1 MKGHTEQHSRIGR
14 WLLVISATLLL
25 ALSAT
30 PTTSAFADSK
40 GDDRHEAADDLPLG
54 SMYHVVDQIGARQ
67 LWQQGITGAGVNVA
81 LIDTGFAPVQDL
93 LDSGRVVQAVDLSAE
108 SGVEQ
113 AVYVDNYG
121 HGTHMAGI
129 IAGRSPGV
137 NPALAA
143 DHPEWFLGVAPDAQ
157 IVSVKVADNTGGADI
172 SQVIAGVD
180 WVVDHNAELNVR
192 VINLSYA
199 SGSALPYN
207 TDPLTYALERAWNA
221 GIVVVVAAGNDGRR
235 SNALASPALDP
246 YVIAVGAV
254 EAKDNG
260 GFKVPV
266 WASAGDG
273 VRNPDLAAPGAHID
287 SLRAPLSRIDIE
299 HPEGYVDEFLFR
311 GSGSSQAAAVVS
323 GAAAL
328 LIDSNPNLQPDQVKA
343 LLTSTTSKVRG
354 GKARQVGSG
363 LVQVDDAVA
372 AGRVSVPVADQ
383 NWAPSD
389 GSGLLEAARGPLH
402 MVINDVPL
410 VGEYTVLGA
419 EWKGTDWPGT
429 RWADPEAPIA
439 TPSGVRWSGGSW
451 MGVRWSSAAWTG
463 VRWSG
468 VRWSDLAWD
477 GVRWSGVRWSG
488 GTWDGVRWS
497 GVRWSSDAWSAESWT
512 GVRWSG
518 TSWTDATFAAAIWD
532 GVRWSGV
539 RWSGDRWDGVRWS
552 GVRWSDVTWD
562 GVRWSGVRWSG
573 VRWSDGTWSGLA
585 WAGGSWG

>member
-1 MKGHTEQHSRIGR
+1 MKGHTDQHSRIGR
-14 WLLVISATLLL
+14 WLLVISSTLLL

-40 GDDRHEAADDLPLG
+40 GDAKNATSVDLPLG
-54 SMYHVVDQIGARQ
+54 SMYNVVDQIGARK

-93 LDSGRVVQAVDLSAE
+93 MDSGRVVSAVDLSSE
-108 SGVEQ
+108 SNVPE
-113 AVYVDNYG
+113 ARFVDNYG

-129 IAGRSPGV
+129 IAGRTPGADPKV
-137 NPALAA
+137 AA
-143 DHPEWFLGVAPDAQ
+143 QHPEWFLGVAPDAQ
-157 IVSVKVADNTGGADI
+157 IISVKVADNAGGADV

-180 WVVDHNAELNVR
+180 WAVDNAEALQIK

-207 TDPLTYALERAWNA
+207 TDPLTFSLERAWQA
-221 GIVVVVAAGNDGRR
+221 GIVVVVSAGNDGRG
-235 SNALASPALDP
+235 SNMLASPALDP

-254 EAKDNG
+254 EAKGNG
-260 GFKVPV
+260 KFKVPE
-266 WASAGDG
+266 WASSGDG

-287 SLRAPLSRIDIE
+287 SLRAPLSRIDMT
-299 HPEGYVDEFLFR
+299 HPEGYVNEFLFR

-328 LIDSNPNLQPDQVKA
+328 LLDAYPNLTPDQVKA
-343 LLTSTTSKVRG
+343 LLTDNTTKASPSKPRI
-354 GKARQVGSG
+354 SG
-363 LVQVDDAVA
+363 NGVVQVDKAVKAARHDVDAA
-372 AGRVSVPVADQ
+372 TQ
-383 NWAPSD
+383 TWAPSD

-402 MVINDVPL
+402 MMINGEPI
-410 VGEYTVLGA
+410 VGEVTVLGTD
-419 EWKGTDWPGT
+419 WKGV
-429 RWADPEAPIA
+429 RW
-439 TPSGVRWSGGSW
+439 SGVRWSNQVWNGVRWSGGTW
-451 MGVRWSSAAWTG
+451 MGDEWTNAQWTG

-497 GVRWSSDAWSAESWT
+497 GVRWSADAWSADSWT

-518 TSWTDATFAAAIWD
+518 TGWSDDTLTAAVWD

-539 RWSGDRWDGVRWS
+539 RWSGERWDGVRWS

-585 WAGGSWG
+585 WAGGSWV

>member
-1 MKGHTEQHSRIGR
+1 MKGHTDHHSRIGR

-30 PTTSAFADSK
+30 PTTSAFAGSK
-40 GDDRHEAADDLPLG
+40 GDAKPSTSVGLPLG
-54 SMYHVVDQIGARQ
+54 SMYNVVDQIGARK
-67 LWQQGITGAGVNVA
+67 LWQQGITGTGVNVA

-93 LDSGRVVQAVDLSAE
+93 MDSGRVVSAVDLSSE
-108 SGVEQ
+108 SNIPE
-113 AVYVDNYG
+113 ARFVDNYG

-129 IAGRSPGV
+129 IAGRTPGADPKV
-137 NPALAA
+137 AA
-143 DHPEWFLGVAPDAQ
+143 QHPEWFLGVAPDAQ
-157 IVSVKVADNTGGADI
+157 IISVKVADNAGGADI

-180 WVVDHNAELNVR
+180 WAVDNAEALQIK

-207 TDPLTYALERAWNA
+207 TDPLTFSLERAWQA
-221 GIVVVVAAGNDGRR
+221 GIVVVVAAGNDGRG
-235 SNALASPALDP
+235 SNMLASPALDP

-254 EAKDNG
+254 EAKGNG
-260 GFKVPV
+260 NFKVPV
-266 WASAGDG
+266 WASSGDG

-287 SLRAPLSRIDIE
+287 SLRAPLSRIDMT

-323 GAAAL
+323 GAVAL
-328 LIDSNPNLQPDQVKA
+328 LLDAYPNLTPDQVKE
-343 LLTSTTSKVRG
+343 LLKDNTTKASPSKPRI
-354 GKARQVGSG
+354 SG
-363 LVQVDDAVA
+363 NGVVQVDKAVKAARHDVDAA
-372 AGRVSVPVADQ
+372 TQ
-383 NWAPSD
+383 TWAPSD

-402 MVINDVPL
+402 MMINGEPI
-410 VGEYTVLGA
+410 VGEVTVLGTD
-419 EWKGTDWPGT
+419 WKGAGWIGV
-429 RWADPEAPIA
+429 RWSNQTWD
-439 TPSGVRWSGGSW
+439 GVRWSGGTW
-451 MGVRWSSAAWTG
+451 MGDAWTNAQWTG

-497 GVRWSSDAWSAESWT
+497 GVRWSADAWSADSWT

-518 TSWTDATFAAAIWD
+518 TGWTDDSLTAAVWD

-539 RWSGDRWDGVRWS
+539 RWSGERWDGVRWS

-585 WAGGSWG
+585 WAGGSWV